1 MNRPKQLT
9 ARDLALAGPAL
20 IVAVLVRAISPI
32 VRLRFRNFPADE
44 IGPMTVVSQHYLRIK
59 ASRKTRRLIDCWYLK
74 SSVKVANSY
83 MFGFVESQ
91 IKIRRSRFIELVAAW
106 SEKLPRVEHH
116 QIESEIRITLLE
128 GVGNKMRLPQ
138 KDRDVAAEYLRQI
151 GINPNAEFIA
161 LTVRDGAYKSGVE
174 QPNTQ
179 ARKDKENYRNQDIG
193 DYLAVAE
200 KFASMGVQV
209 VRMGAKVEQPL
220 ATKSPL
226 VIDYASSGKRTE
238 AADIYLVSECSM
250 CISSNLGFDHI
261 AAMSGKMRVITNQ
274 ALVVQASTLFYSSDV
289 FILQRFR
296 EKASG
301 RILTFAESLQHPE
314 IRNLDWYH
322 KVVDLGLEFVRNTPD
337 EIVAASIEGWQRSK
351 GNWAP
356 TAEDD
361 ELQARYWSIY
371 DKFFP
376 DHKARFGKGRPH
388 VGADFLRRN
397 ASWLA

>member
-1 MNRPKQLT
+1 MNRAKQLT
-9 ARDLALAGPAL
+9 LRDLTLGGPAL
-20 IVAVLVRAISPI
+20 VVAVLIRVISPF
-32 VRLRFRNFPADE
+32 VRFRFRNFPADE

-59 ASRKTRRLIDCWYLK
+59 ASRKTRRQIDFWYLK
-74 SSVKVANSY
+74 DSVKVANGY
-83 MFGFVESQ
+83 MLGFVESQ
-91 IKIRRSRFIELVAAW
+91 ITVHRSRFIELVAAW
-106 SEKLPRVEHH
+106 SEKLPRAERH

-128 GVGNKMRLPQ
+128 GLGAKMRLPQ
-138 KDRDVAAEYLRQI
+138 KDRETTAEYVKQI
-151 GINPNAEFIA
+151 GVDPNAEFIA

-179 ARKDKENYRNQDIG
+179 SRKDKESYRNQDIG

-220 ATKSPL
+220 RAKSPL
-226 VIDYASSGKRTE
+226 VIDYASTGKRTE
-238 AADIYLVSECSM
+238 AADVYLVSECTM

-296 EKASG
+296 EKSNG
-301 RILTFAESLQHPE
+301 RVLTLSESLQHPE
-314 IRNLDWYH
+314 ILNLDWYH
-322 KVVDLGLEFVRNTPD
+322 KIVDLGLEFVRNTPD
-337 EIVAASIEGWQRSK
+337 EIVEASIEGWKRVK
-351 GNWAP
+351 GTWVSTP
-356 TAEDD
+356 EDQM
-361 ELQARYWSIY
+361 LQAQYWEIY
-371 DKFFP
+371 DKYFP

-388 VGADFLRRN
+388 LGADFLRRN

>member
-9 ARDLALAGPAL
+9 ARDLVLAGPAL

-59 ASRKTRRLIDCWYLK
+59 ASRKTRRLIDYWYLK

-91 IKIRRSRFIELVAAW
+91 IRIRRSRFIELVAAW
-106 SEKLPRVEHH
+106 SEKLPRAEHH

-128 GVGNKMRLPQ
+128 GVGAKMRLPQ

-193 DYLAVAE
+193 DYLAIAE